1 VFSEVGKWVRG
12 FLGVSCRRSRRRW
25 IPVAKQES
33 FWDRL
38 IGGTGGG
45 PDSEREEK
53 VLQYIIHR
61 LNEDASLQEVL
72 QEEYVRRN
80 CTQPE
85 IEEILTNPELVRA
98 AREQMEG
105 AFESGELDPGGR

>member
-1 VFSEVGKWVRG
+1 MSEQ
-12 FLGVSCRRSRRRW
+12 
-25 IPVAKQES
+25 QES

-38 IGGTGGG
+38 IGGMQGG
-45 PDSEREEK
+45 PDSQRKEK
-53 VLQYIIHR
+53 VLHYIIHR
-61 LNEDASLQEVL
+61 LEADTSLREVL
-72 QEEYVRRN
+72 KEEYVRRN

-98 AREQMEG
+98 ARERMEG